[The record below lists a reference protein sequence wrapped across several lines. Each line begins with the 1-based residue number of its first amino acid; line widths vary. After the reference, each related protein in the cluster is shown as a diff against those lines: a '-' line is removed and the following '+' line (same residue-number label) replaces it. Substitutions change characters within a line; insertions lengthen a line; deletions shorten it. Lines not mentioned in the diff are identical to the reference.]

1 MNSTSSS
8 TATKN
13 LVDTVASQGSFKTFG
28 RALQAAGLAET
39 LKSAGPYTVFAP
51 TDAAFEKLP
60 AGKLDNWLKPENKAE
75 LISVLK
81 YHVTPGRV
89 LAADVGKL
97 SQTNTEQ
104 GETAKI
110 RMSGDKVT
118 INDANVTL
126 TDIAS
131 SNGVSHPID
140 TVLVPTKH

>member
-1 MNSTSSS
+1 MNNTSS

-13 LVDTVASQGSFKTFG
+13 LVDTVAAQGSFKTFG
-28 RALQAAGLAET
+28 RALQATGLAET
-39 LKSAGPYTVFAP
+39 LKSSGPYTVFAP
-51 TDAAFEKLP
+51 TDAAFDKLP

-75 LISVLK
+75 LISILK

-89 LAADVGKL
+89 MAADVGKL
-97 SQTNTEQ
+97 SQTTTEQ

-110 RMSGDKVT
+110 RMNGDRVT

-131 SNGVSHPID
+131 SNGVIHPID
-140 TVLVPTKH
+140 AVLVPTMH

>member
-1 MNSTSSS
+1 MNNTSS

-13 LVDTVASQGSFKTFG
+13 LVDTAAAQGSFKTFG
-28 RALQAAGLAET
+28 RALQAAGLTET
-39 LKSAGPYTVFAP
+39 LKSAGPFTVFAP
-51 TDAAFEKLP
+51 TDAAFDKLP

-97 SQTNTEQ
+97 SQTKTEQ

-110 RMSGDKVT
+110 RMTGDKVT

-131 SNGVSHPID
+131 SNGVIHPID
-140 TVLVPTKH
+140 AVLVPTKH

>member
-1 MNSTSSS
+1 MNNSSSS

-28 RALQAAGLAET
+28 RALQAAGLVET

-97 SQTNTEQ
+97 SQTKTEQ

-110 RMSGDKVT
+110 RMTGDKVT

-131 SNGVSHPID
+131 SNGVIHPID